1 MREICTS
8 GAMRGRARFLARPSY
23 STESLLEIVR
33 PTHASTPLRVEAC
46 ECARERLECLVGFT
60 LSRRFVDRLQ
70 LRRRKTRVQFGA
82 EEFAEQPFDSRP
94 FRRIKSEKPFGALAI
109 TFVVIVMSLD
119 ELCAYGR
126 LSRLR
131 LASF

>member
-1 MREICTS
+1 
-8 GAMRGRARFLARPSY
+8 
-23 STESLLEIVR
+23 
-33 PTHASTPLRVEAC
+33 
-46 ECARERLECLVGFT
+46 
-60 LSRRFVDRLQ
+60 
-70 LRRRKTRVQFGA
+70 RVQFGA

-94 FRRIKSEKPFGALAI
+94 FRRIKSEKPFDALAI

-131 LASF
+131 LASFCNGACAECDHDRSEHSEQGDSRRAVTIDDMHSHRNLPL